1 MKKIRVLVIED
12 SATVRHFL
20 VDILQ
25 ECPDMEVV
33 AEAADG
39 KQGIELCERL
49 RPDIV
54 TLDMMLPSLSG
65 MAATEYIMAFCP
77 TPILIV
83 SGSINRGEVFNTM
96 RRSPPARSTCSK
108 SRWATRSTAAG
119 YAGFIETVKLVS
131 RVKVITHPRAGF
143 AR

>member
-83 SGSINRGEVFNTM
+83 SGSTNRGEVFKTYEALAAGAVDVLEKPLGDTFDGRWG
-96 RRSPPARSTCSK
+96 RRS
-108 SRWATRSTAAG
+108 SRR
-119 YAGFIETVKLVS
+119 
-131 RVKVITHPRAGF
+131 
-143 AR
+143 